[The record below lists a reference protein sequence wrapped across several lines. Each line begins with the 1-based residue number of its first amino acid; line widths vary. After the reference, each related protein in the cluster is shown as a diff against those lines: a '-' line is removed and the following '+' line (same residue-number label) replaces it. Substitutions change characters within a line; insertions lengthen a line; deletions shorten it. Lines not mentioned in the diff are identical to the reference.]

1 MPSQT
6 SSDPAGDD
14 LPDSARPSLDALG
27 RPLRSLRV
35 SVIDRCDLRCA
46 YCMPEEDY
54 AWLPKEGILTFDEIL
69 RLVDG
74 FVEQGV
80 RRVRL
85 TGGEP
90 LLRGGL
96 VDLVRDLSIRHGVED
111 LAITTNA
118 TQLAR
123 WAQPLRDAGLHR
135 VTVSL
140 DSLKPGRF
148 ETLTRR
154 AALEDVLAG
163 IRAASEVGFDQL
175 KINTVVMR
183 DFNDDEVADLARF
196 AQEVGAQARF
206 IEYMDV
212 GGATLWSP
220 ERVVTRDDILSLLQE
235 ALGEATPE
243 ASRGAAPAESFTLA
257 NGARVGVIAST
268 TQPFCSNCD
277 RSRLTADGHWYLC
290 LYAEH
295 GIDLRAMLRDGATA
309 DEVSEQIRSVWSQR
323 EDRGAEERLE
333 MPERGAL
340 YQIQELRQDPR
351 REMHTR
357 GG

>member
-1 MPSQT
+1 MTNQTPQPSGV
-6 SSDPAGDD
+6 SV
-14 LPDSARPSLDALG
+14 DALG
-27 RPLRSLRV
+27 RPLGSLRV

-54 AWLPKEGILTFDEIL
+54 TWLPKEGILTFDEIL
-69 RLVDG
+69 RLVDA
-74 FVEQGV
+74 FVSQGV

-90 LLRGGL
+90 LLRSGL
-96 VDLVRDLSIRHGVED
+96 VDLVRDLATRSGVED
-111 LAITTNA
+111 LALTTNA

-123 WAQPLRDAGLHR
+123 WALPLRDAGLKR
-135 VTVSL
+135 ITVSL

-154 AALEDVLAG
+154 AALDDVLKG
-163 IRAASEVGFDQL
+163 IRAASDVGFDEL
-175 KINTVVMR
+175 KLNTVVMQ
-183 DFNDDEVADLARF
+183 DFNDDELIDLVDFAADH
-196 AQEVGAQARF
+196 GAQARF

-212 GGATLWSP
+212 GGATLWSA
-220 ERVVTRDDILSLLQE
+220 ERVVTREDILTRLTDHF
-235 ALGEATPE
+235 GPVTPE
-243 ASRGAAPAESFTLA
+243 PSRGTAPAESFTLP
-257 NGARVGVIAST
+257 NGARVGIIAST
-268 TQPFCSNCD
+268 TQPFCRTCD
-277 RSRLTADGHWYLC
+277 RSRLTADGFWYLC
-290 LYAEH
+290 LYAAD
-295 GIDLRAMLRDGATA
+295 GIDLRSMLREGATA
-309 DEVSEQIRSVWSQR
+309 EQLTTHIAKVWGQR
-323 EDRGAEERLE
+323 DDRGAEQRLE